1 MTAPQEIGFYSAI
14 WIVLFAMTFIVTL
27 HRRYTVGLTATF
39 LITFLAN
46 HWLGSVLYV
55 LPWQTLYPPSEVAV
69 GLRQSLWGMAAFAFG
84 ALILTPMATKNLSK
98 KTIGPPSV
106 HPIPPDLPRRIRL
119 YLFVGMM
126 VYFLPIFVPFLHRIP
141 TFNTFVQALTN
152 FTVLAAYLFIFM
164 KMRKDFKNTWW
175 YVVLIVGLFPLIGV
189 IFAGFASFGSV
200 ISVLML
206 MLYFSYNRID
216 LKKLVTLLLIA
227 YIGLSSFVIY
237 MNNRSAIRDSV
248 WGQES
253 LGGRLG
259 VITDTARQFEFF
271 SIENPLHRFAV
282 DIRLNRNYYVGAAVL
297 NLSAGVVDYAGG
309 RTFLDAFI
317 APIPRALWP
326 GKPVISGDNTM
337 TTEFTGIQFVGG
349 TSAGS
354 GPLFESYVNF
364 GTAGVVGMFVFWG
377 LLLGVFDARGRR
389 ALDEGRYL
397 DFALWSLP
405 LISLMDNVSPA
416 SSIIAPMVS
425 TFLVFKVWQY
435 QFERTK
441 ARGSQLAINRAE
453 RALANNTLFRRNPP
467 DPPTRPSG
475 SR

>member
-1 MTAPQEIGFYSAI
+1 MTAIQEISLYSAI
-14 WIVLFAMTFIVTL
+14 WIALFALTLIVTL
-27 HRRYTVGLTATF
+27 RRRLTVGLTAAF
-39 LITFLAN
+39 LMTFLAN
-46 HWLGSVLYV
+46 HWLGSALYV
-55 LPWQTLYPPSEVAV
+55 IPAQTVFSAPVVAA
-69 GLRQSLWGMAAFAFG
+69 GLQQSLWGMAAFAFG
-84 ALILTPMATKNLSK
+84 AIALTPIAIANLK
-98 KTIGPPSV
+98 RKTIGSPSV

-119 YLFVGMM
+119 YLLMGMM
-126 VYFLPIFVPFLHRIP
+126 AYFLPFFVPFLRRIP
-141 TFNTFVQALTN
+141 TFNTAVQAMTN
-152 FTVLAAYLFIFM
+152 FTVLAAYLFVYM
-164 KMRKDFKNTWW
+164 KMRGDFKNTWW
-175 YVVLIVGLFPLIGV
+175 YVVLIAGLFPLIG
-189 IFAGFASFGSV
+189 IISAGFASYGSV
-200 ISVLML
+200 ISILIL
-206 MLYFSYNRID
+206 AFYFSYNRID
-216 LKKLVTLLLIA
+216 LKKLVALLLIA
-227 YIGLSSFVIY
+227 YIGLSGFVAY
-237 MNNRSAIRDSV
+237 MNNRNAIRDSV

-253 LGGRLG
+253 LGSRLG
-259 VITDTARQFEFF
+259 AITDAARQFELF
-271 SIENPLHRFAV
+271 SFENPLHRYPL

-297 NLSAGVVDYAGG
+297 NLNAGVVDYAGG

-364 GTAGVVGMFVFWG
+364 GTAGVVGMFVFYG
-377 LLLGVFDARGRR
+377 ALLGLFDARGRR

-441 ARGSQLAINRAE
+441 ARRSQLAINRAE

-475 SR
+475 S